1 VAVDLEIRAAVP
13 ADARAIARVHVASWR
28 SGYRGLLS
36 GKALEGLSIAAR
48 EKLWHERLADEE
60 AQGRGL
66 RIDVALHGASV
77 LGFVA
82 AGPSREQDSSPA
94 PGEIYALYVHP
105 ECWSS
110 GVGQALMASAVAHL
124 AEAGAAEALLWVL
137 ASNMRA
143 RRFYELG
150 DWRPDGRTRR
160 EPLVGLPDLET
171 SVQEACYRRRLP

>member
-1 VAVDLEIRAAVP
+1 MTVDLEIRAAGP
-13 ADARAIARVHVASWR
+13 ADARAIARVHVESWR

-36 GKALEGLSIAAR
+36 GKALEGLSVAAR

-60 AQGRGL
+60 AHGRV
-66 RIDVALHGASV
+66 RVDVALQGGSV

-94 PGEIYALYVHP
+94 PGEIYALYVQP
-105 ECWSS
+105 ERWSA

-124 AEAGAAEALLWVL
+124 AEAGAGEALLWVL

-143 RRFYELG
+143 RRFYELAG
-150 DWRPDGRTRR
+150 WRPDGRTRR
-160 EPLVGLPDLET
+160 EPLAGLPDFET